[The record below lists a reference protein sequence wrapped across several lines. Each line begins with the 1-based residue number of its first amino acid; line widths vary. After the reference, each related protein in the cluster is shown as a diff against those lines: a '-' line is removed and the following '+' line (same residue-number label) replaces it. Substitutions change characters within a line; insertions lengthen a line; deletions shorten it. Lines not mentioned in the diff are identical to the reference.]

1 MKAYLLRVND
11 RKRRI
16 AAAVIAMLLIA
27 ASLVTTG
34 LISAL
39 CDLSAFVIL
48 LVVLWLK
55 MSERQL
61 KNSCYEVL
69 TPSVKV
75 EIEP

>member
-1 MKAYLLRVND
+1 MKTYLLRVND

-16 AAAVIAMLLIA
+16 VAAVIVMSLIA
-27 ASLVTTG
+27 VSLVTTG
-34 LISAL
+34 IISAL

-55 MSERQL
+55 MSERKP
-61 KNSCYEVL
+61 KNIVYEVL